1 MDNLADIL
9 GRKNFDEPGEVS
21 IIQRY
26 VKEHFDVAVGVKVQ
40 GKVIIITARSAPLVG
55 RLRMH
60 TVQLRRACQTD
71 KRFVFRI
78 G

>member
-9 GRKNFDEPGEVS
+9 ARKNFDEPQEVG
-21 IIQRY
+21 IIKRY
-26 VKEHFDVAVGVKVQ
+26 VEEHFDVAVGVKVQ
-40 GKVIIITARSAPLVG
+40 EKVIIITARSAPLVS

-60 TVQLRRACQTD
+60 TVQLQRACQTD
-71 KRFVFRI
+71 KRLVFRI

>member
-9 GRKNFDEPGEVS
+9 GRKNFDEPQEVS
-21 IIQRY
+21 IIKRY
-26 VKEHFDVAVGVKVQ
+26 VEEHFDVSVGVKVQ
-40 GKVIIITARSAPLVG
+40 EKIIIITARSAPLVG

-60 TVQLRRACQTD
+60 TVQLQRACQTD
-71 KRFVFRI
+71 KKLIFRI